1 MVTLNKPENILVDYE
16 YDGTKVIDF
25 EMVVADWGSAVIGE
39 DGGQFF
45 GGTPVYA
52 GPQTYKCF
60 DKDLFSFGRMAM
72 ELFADKAGTESKTI
86 FDNTKNKTRKKISKL
101 I

>member
-1 MVTLNKPENILVDYE
+1 MVSYELVD
-16 YDGTKVIDF
+16 DKVIDF
-25 EMVVADWGSAVIGE
+25 EMVVADWGSANSGE
-39 DGGQFF
+39 GGSFP

-86 FDNTKNKTRKKISKL
+86 LDNTKTRKRFRN
-101 I
+101 